1 MIWSFV
7 KVALFVL
14 AIAALALGANWL
26 SASGEGIRIAVA
38 GMEFTLGPLQAA
50 IAAVLLILLVWL
62 FLKVLGFV
70 VALLRFVIGDQTA
83 VNRYFDRG
91 RERKGH
97 DALAD
102 AVIAI
107 AAGEGKLAQ
116 TRAERAERLL
126 NRPEVTSLLSAS
138 AAEMQGEHK
147 RAIEI
152 YKRLLSDERTRFA
165 GLRGLMHQKLA
176 EGDTET
182 ALRLAEKAFEMKP
195 NSTEVQDILLRLQT
209 ESGRWAGARRTLGAE
224 ARQGRLS
231 RDVYKRRD
239 ALLALQEAREVL
251 AEGNSVEAR
260 EAAIAANKAS
270 PDLIPAAV
278 MAARG
283 YIAKGEPKSAARVLR
298 KAWEVQPHP
307 DLAAAFA
314 AMVPEESPDERLARF
329 ETLLKANP
337 EAEES
342 LLTRAELLIA
352 AEDFPGA
359 RRALGDLAE
368 RHPTARTLTL
378 MAAIARGEGA
388 DEAEVRGWLTRA
400 VSASRGPQW
409 ICDKCQTVA
418 ADWAPVCPVCG
429 GFDTLG
435 WREAP
440 ASPPL
445 PHGAEMLPLIVG
457 RPAQAPEEPEEEEP
471 EAAPP
476 RKAPQ
481 DVTPPEAEP
490 APEAAPTDE
499 ADPFAEPPSVAAAR
513 GST

>member
-7 KVALFVL
+7 KVALFVA
-14 AIAALALGANWL
+14 AIAALTLGATWL
-26 SASGEGIRIAVA
+26 SDSGEGIRVAVA
-38 GMEFTLGPLQAA
+38 GMEFTLGALQAA
-50 IAAVLLILLVWL
+50 IAAVLLILAVWL
-62 FLKVLGFV
+62 FLRLLGFV
-70 VALLRFVIGDQTA
+70 VAVLKFLSGDETA
-83 VNRYFDRG
+83 ISRYFDRN
-91 RERKGH
+91 RERKGFE
-97 DALAD
+97 ALAEGMM
-102 AVIAI
+102 ALAS
-107 AAGEGKLAQ
+107 GEGKLAQ
-116 TRAERAERLL
+116 TRAQRAERLL
-126 NRPEVTSLLSAS
+126 HRPELTNLISAQ
-138 AAEMQGEHK
+138 AAEMQGDRK

-152 YKRLLSDERTRFA
+152 YKRLLSDDRTRFA
-165 GLRGLMHQKLA
+165 GVRGLMHQKLA
-176 EGDTET
+176 EGDTEI

-195 NSTEVQDILLRLQT
+195 RHEEVQDILLRLQT
-209 ESGRWAGARRTLGAE
+209 ESGNWAGARTTLGAGV
-224 ARQGRLS
+224 RQGRLP
-231 RDVYKRRD
+231 RDVHKRRD
-239 ALLALQEAREVL
+239 ALLALQEAKEVF
-251 AEGNSVEAR
+251 AEGNSIEAR

-278 MAARG
+278 MAAQG
-283 YIAKGEPKSAARVLR
+283 YIARGEPKGAQRVLR

-314 AMVPEESPDERLARF
+314 GMVPEESPLERLARF

-337 EAEES
+337 GAEETA
-342 LLTRAELLIA
+342 LTRTELLIA

-359 RRALGDLAE
+359 RRVMGDLAE

-418 ADWAPVCPVCG
+418 ADWSPVCGTCG
-429 GFDTLG
+429 GFDTLS

-440 ASPPL
+440 DTPPL

-457 RPAQAPEEPEEEEP
+457 RPAPVQEEEETP
-471 EAAPP
+471 PPP
-476 RKAPQ
+476 RGPV
-481 DVTPPEAEP
+481 DVTPPEPDPEP
-490 APEAAPTDE
+490 QPASPAGPEE

-513 GST
+513 GYKT

>member
-7 KVALFVL
+7 KVALFVA
-14 AIAALALGANWL
+14 AIAALTLGATWL
-26 SASGEGIRIAVA
+26 SDSGEGIRVAVA
-38 GMEFTLGPLQAA
+38 GMEFTLGALQAA
-50 IAAVLLILLVWL
+50 IAAVVLILAVWL
-62 FLKVLGFV
+62 FLKVLGFI
-70 VALLRFVIGDQTA
+70 VAVLKFLSGDETA
-83 VNRYFDRG
+83 ISRYFDRN
-91 RERKGH
+91 RERKGYE
-97 DALAD
+97 ALAEGMM
-102 AVIAI
+102 ALAS
-107 AAGEGKLAQ
+107 GEGKLAQ
-116 TRAERAERLL
+116 TRAHRAERLL
-126 NRPEVTSLLSAS
+126 HRPELTNLISAQ
-138 AAEMQGEHK
+138 AAEMQGDRK

-152 YKRLLSDERTRFA
+152 YKRLLSDDRTRFA
-165 GLRGLMHQKLA
+165 GVRGLMHQKLA

-195 NSTEVQDILLRLQT
+195 RHEEVQDILLRLQT
-209 ESGRWAGARRTLGAE
+209 ESGNWAGARTTLGAE
-224 ARQGRLS
+224 ARQGRLP
-231 RDVYKRRD
+231 RDVHKRRD
-239 ALLALQEAREVL
+239 ALLALQEAKDVF
-251 AEGNSVEAR
+251 ADGHSIEAR

-278 MAARG
+278 MAARS
-283 YIAKGEPKSAARVLR
+283 YIAKGEPKSALRVLR

-314 AMVPEESPDERLARF
+314 GMVPEESPIDRLARF
-329 ETLLKANP
+329 ETLFKANP
-337 EAEES
+337 GAEETV
-342 LLTRAELLIA
+342 LTRTELLIA

-359 RRALGDLAE
+359 RRVMGDLAE

-418 ADWAPVCPVCG
+418 ADWSPVCGACG
-429 GFDTLG
+429 GFDTLS

-440 ASPPL
+440 DTPPL

-457 RPAQAPEEPEEEEP
+457 RPAPVQEEVETPP
-471 EAAPP
+471 PP
-476 RKAPQ
+476 REPV
-481 DVTPPEAEP
+481 DVTPPEPEPGPQPAPPAEP
-490 APEAAPTDE
+490 EE

-513 GST
+513 GYKT

>member
-1 MIWSFV
+1 MIWSFI
-7 KVALFVL
+7 KVALFVA
-14 AIAALALGANWL
+14 AIAALTLAATWL
-26 SASGEGIRIAVA
+26 SDSGEGIRVAVA
-38 GMEFTLGPLQAA
+38 GMEFTLGALQAA

-62 FLKVLGFV
+62 FLKLLGLIVAVLKF
-70 VALLRFVIGDQTA
+70 LSGDETA
-83 VNRYFDRG
+83 ISRYFDRN
-91 RERKGH
+91 RERKGYE
-97 DALAD
+97 ALAEGMI
-102 AVIAI
+102 AVAS
-107 AAGEGKLAQ
+107 GEGKLAQ
-116 TRAERAERLL
+116 SRAQRAERLL
-126 NRPEVTSLLSAS
+126 NRPELTNLLSAT

-152 YKRLLSDERTRFA
+152 YKRLLSDDRTRFA
-165 GLRGLMHQKLA
+165 GVRGLMHQKLA
-176 EGDTET
+176 AGDTET

-195 NSTEVQDILLRLQT
+195 RNTEVQDILLRLQT
-209 ESGRWAGARRTLGAE
+209 ESGNWAGARTTLGAE
-224 ARQGRLS
+224 ARQGRLP
-231 RDVYKRRD
+231 RDVHKRRD
-239 ALLALQEAREVL
+239 ALLALQEAKEVF
-251 AEGNSVEAR
+251 AEGNSIEAR

-283 YIAKGEPKSAARVLR
+283 YAAKGEPKSAVRVLR

-314 AMVPEESPDERLARF
+314 GMVPEETPNERLARF

-337 EAEES
+337 GAEETA
-342 LLTRAELLIA
+342 LTRAELLIA

-359 RRALGDLAE
+359 RRVMGDLAE

-418 ADWAPVCPVCG
+418 ADWTPVCPACG
-429 GFDTLG
+429 GFDTLS

-440 ASPPL
+440 DSPPL

-457 RPAQAPEEPEEEEP
+457 RPAEAPEEPE
-471 EAAPP
+471 APP
-476 RKAPQ
+476 PPREPV
-481 DVTPPEAEP
+481 DVTPPEPEPEP
-490 APEAAPTDE
+490 APPEEPE
-499 ADPFAEPPSVAAAR
+499 KADPFAEPPSVAAAR
-513 GST
+513 GIKT